1 MPEEGNHGPHPWGN
15 AWPSSLPEQGVSE
28 AGSLRPNFHTVC
40 FCFFVP
46 AAPIPPASS
55 HVSCDNPPTSIPWPP
70 GSTLAL
76 HGVCLSTTPAL
87 SSLHQPPSVAPH
99 CLSNR
104 IHPFHGPWAL
114 NDSRNFSS
122 TQCLFSSL
130 GSCLGGGLCLEL
142 RLFPP
147 PPAVSCSHSRR
158 FSLAP
163 SCPPQGLQSSQPAL
177 RGHYLLLV
185 CSLPHPAGAPR
196 PSVAWTLPHSV
207 AWG

>member
-1 MPEEGNHGPHPWGN
+1 MSEEGNHGPHPWGN

-28 AGSLRPNFHTVC
+28 AGSLLPNFHTVC

-55 HVSCDNPPTSIPWPP
+55 HESCDNPPTPIPRPP

-76 HGVCLSTTPAL
+76 HGVCLSNTPAL
-87 SSLHQPPSVAPH
+87 SSLYQPPSVAPH
-99 CLSNR
+99 CLSNK

-114 NDSRNFSS
+114 SDSRNFSS

-130 GSCLGGGLCLEL
+130 GSCLGGSLCLEL
-142 RLFPP
+142 HLFPP
-147 PPAVSCSHSRR
+147 LPAVSCSHSRR